1 MELESGA
8 TAASEESESPPRS
21 QASQASAALQADY
34 ARLIR
39 NQSLQSQLGL
49 TKSGIDLLEQMV
61 VGDEESARAAQQVL
75 ESLVGQSDHD
85 QRSQEADEAVA
96 NLSAEDESYV
106 QKRVHRLK
114 EDCRIAL
121 EAQQSEVQQEGRRS
135 GSALDVGGSSSA
147 GASSLSATP
156 TCGQDAERTTTV
168 PCYAGASMNTDVRPL
183 RLRGPPRYGVYPRGW
198 KPGMVFF
205 IPFSDQ
211 KLADRFEVGAE
222 GISYF
227 LGANMVFYV
236 GKKAAN
242 PGSASVHRSVATI
255 RACAACWSP
264 DPPMC
269 PSCTKSM
276 KQKKARVVTHE
287 PVFRFF

>member
-75 ESLVGQSDHD
+75 ESLVGQSYHD
-85 QRSQEADEAVA
+85 QRSQAADEAIA

-106 QKRVHRLK
+106 QKRVHQLK
-114 EDCRIAL
+114 EDGRIACGKRTRENNDQTSSNRWNRRNIKEEEE
-121 EAQQSEVQQEGRRS
+121 EA
-135 GSALDVGGSSSA
+135 VGD
-147 GASSLSATP
+147 P
-156 TCGQDAERTTTV
+156 TV
-168 PCYAGASMNTDVRPL
+168 PAQHNLWHREASGN
-183 RLRGPPRYGVYPRGW
+183 
-198 KPGMVFF
+198 
-205 IPFSDQ
+205 
-211 KLADRFEVGAE
+211 
-222 GISYF
+222 
-227 LGANMVFYV
+227 
-236 GKKAAN
+236 KAAN

-276 KQKKARVVTHE
+276 VQKKARVVPHE

>member
-85 QRSQEADEAVA
+85 QRSQVDVSANQISLWNDSAQTMVMDACDFPLDHTPDAMDQLSHAPAGFISCPSWDWAADEAVA

-106 QKRVHRLK
+106 QKRVHQLK
-114 EDCRIAL
+114 EDCRIACGKRTRENNDQTSSNRWNRRNIKEEE
-121 EAQQSEVQQEGRRS
+121 EA
-135 GSALDVGGSSSA
+135 VGD
-147 GASSLSATP
+147 P
-156 TCGQDAERTTTV
+156 TV
-168 PCYAGASMNTDVRPL
+168 PAQHNLWHREASGN
-183 RLRGPPRYGVYPRGW
+183 
-198 KPGMVFF
+198 
-205 IPFSDQ
+205 
-211 KLADRFEVGAE
+211 
-222 GISYF
+222 
-227 LGANMVFYV
+227 
-236 GKKAAN
+236 KAAN

>member
-85 QRSQEADEAVA
+85 QRSQEADEALA
-96 NLSAEDESYV
+96 NLSAENESYV
-106 QKRVHRLK
+106 QKRVHQLK

-121 EAQQSEVQQEGRRS
+121 EAQQSEVQQEGRPSR
-135 GSALDVGGSSSA
+135 SALDVGGGYEA
-147 GASSLSATP
+147 LRNIDNMTTGRHASWILKVLSP
-156 TCGQDAERTTTV
+156 KVVSCGF
-168 PCYAGASMNTDVRPL
+168 
-183 RLRGPPRYGVYPRGW
+183 
-198 KPGMVFF
+198 K
-205 IPFSDQ
+205 
-211 KLADRFEVGAE
+211 
-222 GISYF
+222 
-227 LGANMVFYV
+227 
-236 GKKAAN
+236 
-242 PGSASVHRSVATI
+242 
-255 RACAACWSP
+255 
-264 DPPMC
+264 
-269 PSCTKSM
+269 
-276 KQKKARVVTHE
+276 
-287 PVFRFF
+287 